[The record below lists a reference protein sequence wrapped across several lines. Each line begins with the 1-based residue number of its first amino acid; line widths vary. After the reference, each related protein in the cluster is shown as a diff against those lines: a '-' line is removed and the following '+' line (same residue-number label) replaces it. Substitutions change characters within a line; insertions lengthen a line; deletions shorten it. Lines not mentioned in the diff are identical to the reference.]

1 MKTGGGITKS
11 NSISKVNKTEADIQ
25 GTLERKKDP
34 RFSWG
39 KYASEYQTYEILIDL
54 NT

>member
-34 RFSWG
+34 TFSWG
-39 KYASEYQTYEILIDL
+39 KIRSEYQTYEILIDL